1 MTKDTFLYKEKF
13 LSLKKKCR
21 FAIRLLKKQY
31 KMNLLLMII
40 GAIVAAVAVAFVV
53 VKYLPLKLRWIP
65 SVILLLLAIFLGVKI
80 YNGILEP
87 IKFNEEKIEKFSVV
101 VDNLKI
107 IRDAEVKYYEVNSQY
122 TNDKAG
128 LINFINTARLAITET
143 KTIVEQIN
151 KGGGVII
158 DEEKKVTD
166 TIGYEPVL
174 KYFKDRNF
182 KDMFKVPGTDGVE
195 FEIEIG
201 SVEKVPGLVVATFRA
216 RTPKKAIL
224 AGMNESLLKQE
235 IEAVENDQIK
245 GEFVSVGS
253 LEEVTTGGNWPP
265 AYDKK
270 DRAKED

>member
-1 MTKDTFLYKEKF
+1 
-13 LSLKKKCR
+13 
-21 FAIRLLKKQY
+21 
-31 KMNLLLMII
+31 MNLILMII
-40 GAIVAAVAVAFVV
+40 GAILAAVAIAFVV

-65 SVILLLLAIFLGVKI
+65 SVILLLLAIFLGLKI
-80 YNGILEP
+80 YDGILEP

-143 KTIVEQIN
+143 KTIVEKIN
-151 KGGGVII
+151 KGGGIII

-216 RTPKKAIL
+216 RTPKKGIL
-224 AGMNESLLKQE
+224 VGMNESLLKQE

>member
-1 MTKDTFLYKEKF
+1 
-13 LSLKKKCR
+13 
-21 FAIRLLKKQY
+21 
-31 KMNLLLMII
+31 MII

-80 YNGILEP
+80 YDGILEP
-87 IKFNEEKIEKFSVV
+87 IKFNKEKIGKFSVV

-122 TNDKAG
+122 TTDKAG

-143 KTIVEQIN
+143 KTIVEQIH

-158 DEEKKVTD
+158 DEEKRITD

-195 FEIEIG
+195 FEIEVG
-201 SVEKVPGLVVATFRA
+201 SVEKVPGLVVPTFRA
-216 RTPKKAIL
+216 RTPKKGIL
-224 AGMNESLLKQE
+224 AGMNESLVKQE